1 MKRVFSRLFLLTLLL
16 AVSNVYTQD
25 PVDPNP
31 YKVGENLVYEG
42 KYKPFLGIP
51 FTVAD
56 LEFSVSS
63 IAESDDL
70 AVKIE
75 ARSRG
80 TLIKLFGFKFFQR
93 IESTVD
99 SEKLQAKKTV
109 KRDEQGDDRIR
120 DSEANFDYD
129 SMKVSYTETDPND
142 PSRPPRRVASV
153 IEYGTQDIVSAVYM
167 LRGMP
172 LEVGKTI
179 TLKVSDSG
187 LVYDVPVNVI
197 EREQKDSI
205 YGKVWCWRVEPQIFG
220 EGRFVEQKGSLT
232 IWITD
237 DARRMPVRAKLD
249 TKLGDVDIR
258 LKEIK
263 TVPPPVV
270 ESN

>member
-1 MKRVFSRLFLLTLLL
+1 MKKVFSPLFLLILLI
-16 AVSNVYTQD
+16 AVSTVFPQRAID
-25 PVDPNP
+25 PSP
-31 YKVGENLVYEG
+31 YNVGENLVYEG
-42 KYKPFLGIP
+42 KYKAFLGIS

-56 LEFSVSS
+56 LEFSVSNVT
-63 IAESDDL
+63 ESDDL
-70 AVKIE
+70 AVKME

-80 TLIKLFGFKFFQR
+80 VLLKIFRFKFFQR

-99 SEKLQAKKTV
+99 REKLQAKKTI

-120 DSEANFDYD
+120 DSEANFDYET
-129 SMKVSYTETDPND
+129 MKVSYTETDPND
-142 PSRPPRRVASV
+142 FSRPPRRVASV
-153 IEYGTQDIVSAVYM
+153 IEYGTQDIVSAIYM
-167 LRGMP
+167 LRSKP
-172 LEVGKTI
+172 LEAGKTI

-187 LVYDVPVNVI
+187 LVYDVPVYVI
-197 EREQKDSI
+197 AREQKDSI

-237 DARRMPVRAKLD
+237 DAKRMPVRAKLD
-249 TKLGDVDIR
+249 TMLGDVDIK

-263 TVPPPVV
+263 TVQPPAV